1 VKFTP
6 KSRKKRFAEIS
17 SVKLADKIEIR
28 PVSSIKPYAQN
39 AREHSDQQIVQIAA
53 SMTEFGFFCPVVTD
67 QNGNLIIGHGRYEAA
82 RYLGLREIPVIQV
95 SNLTPAQIRAFRL
108 ADNRLAELSKW
119 NKNALKAEFE
129 FLINQEFKIE
139 TTGFSTSQ
147 IDMLLESEMPAADDP
162 LDEAQE
168 PVGGPAVTK
177 LGDVWA
183 LGKHRLICGSA
194 IDPAVYLALLVDGL
208 AALVFTDPPYNVPV
222 DGHVCGL
229 GKIKHREFAMAAGEM
244 SEEQFIEFLSRCMA
258 LLCRYSA
265 SGSIHYICMDWR
277 HLSELVAAARENY
290 TEYKQLIVW
299 NKDNG
304 GMGAFYRSKHEMI
317 CVFKNGTAKH
327 INNFGLGEGGRYRT
341 NVWDYPGVNSL
352 KRGRQQELEMHPT
365 VKPVALVADAI
376 RDCSNRGDIVLDVF
390 MGSGTT
396 LIAAER
402 TGRVCRGCELDPLYV
417 DVAVRR
423 WQALTGQQAVLEG
436 SGETFDAIAAR
447 QEVQA

>member
-1 VKFTP
+1 MKFTP